1 MIVIPSN
8 TSYSQKG
15 HLKSVHEEEK
25 PLKCRL
31 TLKLQKYNKKLSPFL
46 MIWELRARILCPP
59 ACPAIKSLGQDG
71 DQRFKENR
79 VTTCWAYVSLLMGTF
94 WNSKTFFGDWRLGE
108 QTG

>member
-1 MIVIPSN
+1 MLFFTKTKKRN
-8 TSYSQKG
+8 Y
-15 HLKSVHEEEK
+15 HHFLLFWNYVH
-25 PLKCRL
+25 
-31 TLKLQKYNKKLSPFL
+31 
-46 MIWELRARILCPP
+46 ILCPP
-59 ACPAIKSLGQDG
+59 AFPAIKSLGQDG